1 MGKVRQGF
9 IKRLAHQIDNEHH
22 DEVTDSF
29 CLNADLIDEY
39 YELSSI
45 RFRNRV
51 AGYLVSVYKNRDND
65 YESVRKSMPSVKR
78 KGKKKKRSKKK

>member
-9 IKRLAHQIDNEHH
+9 IKRLAHQIDSEHH

-51 AGYLVSVYKNRDND
+51 AGYLVSVYKIGIMIMRVLGNPCLR
-65 YESVRKSMPSVKR
+65 
-78 KGKKKKRSKKK
+78 